1 MPTSRVKLKV
11 QYNPTDSDNWK
22 RVTSTP
28 ISGDIGMAARFPLM
42 SQ

>member
-22 RVTSTP
+22 RVTS